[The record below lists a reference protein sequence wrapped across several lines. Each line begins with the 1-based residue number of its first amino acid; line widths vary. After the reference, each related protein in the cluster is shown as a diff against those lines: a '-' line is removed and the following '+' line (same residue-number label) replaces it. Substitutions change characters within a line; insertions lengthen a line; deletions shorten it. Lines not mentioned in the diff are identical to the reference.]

1 MTDRSAIMFT
11 MTNVFYII
19 MVSGIVLAF
28 YIFLGSLFLV
38 LMILC
43 IPVWVAGEMYG
54 KEKPKLGS
62 TRRS

>member
-1 MTDRSAIMFT
+1 MFT